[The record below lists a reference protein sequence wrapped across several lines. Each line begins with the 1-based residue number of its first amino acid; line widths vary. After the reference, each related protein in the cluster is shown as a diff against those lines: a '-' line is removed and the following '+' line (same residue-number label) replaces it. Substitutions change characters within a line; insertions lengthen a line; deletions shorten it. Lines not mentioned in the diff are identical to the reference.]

1 LPTLMG
7 ADTRAINQNLVT
19 RTIETGYGFSGQLD
33 TGIGKHT
40 LTSITAYRNFAN
52 NEIRDGDFYSQP
64 YIGAPQSHDTGPQTG
79 WSFSQELRIASP

>member
-1 LPTLMG
+1 LIGDYHRNNDNCCADVIGGPPLFGATSATPGAVNTTGLALIQTVLPTLMG

-40 LTSITAYRNFAN
+40 L
-52 NEIRDGDFYSQP
+52 
-64 YIGAPQSHDTGPQTG
+64 
-79 WSFSQELRIASP
+79 